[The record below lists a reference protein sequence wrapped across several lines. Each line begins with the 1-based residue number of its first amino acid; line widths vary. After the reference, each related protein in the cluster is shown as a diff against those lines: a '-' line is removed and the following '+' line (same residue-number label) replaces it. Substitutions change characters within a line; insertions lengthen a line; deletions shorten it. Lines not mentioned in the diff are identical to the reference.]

1 MLGNSTEKDSTYCG
15 KLLLTC
21 ESPVW
26 VTQGK
31 SHFSRILQRCKMYD
45 TDGNYSA
52 LLGTG
57 EVSLGILF
65 FWPLNYKKVVDNRN
79 PEYGNKKYLEAL
91 KISHKGKTGKKIVLK
106 RQRKSR

>member
-1 MLGNSTEKDSTYCG
+1 
-15 KLLLTC
+15 
-21 ESPVW
+21 
-26 VTQGK
+26 
-31 SHFSRILQRCKMYD
+31 MYD

-79 PEYGNKKYLEAL
+79 PEYGNKKYLEDL
-91 KISHKGKTGKKIVLK
+91 KISQKGKIGKKKKIVLK
-106 RQRKSR
+106 RQRKNR